1 MGRDD
6 RLVTPVYLSLELL
19 MLVICFLLVLVSIGQ
34 KAYQQTLD
42 LFSVYDTSIRM

>member
-6 RLVTPVYLSLELL
+6 GMITPVYLSLELL
-19 MLVICFLLVLVSIGQ
+19 MLVICFLLVPVSVGQ

-42 LFSVYDTSIRM
+42 LFGVYDTSIRM